1 MSSIKL
7 SWRKQMNKIM
17 LGLAN
22 GEAIDLANP
31 TNYQYSIPELE
42 LLLEGVKRFN
52 GFGYNVATHSTIVAN
67 VLFNLTGN
75 PHIALQGLLHDAA
88 EAYIGDIASP
98 VKAMLGASVEKLEAS
113 IHSAIVKQL
122 APLNEKSLAIQP
134 LIYLADLIALKWEFI
149 QLVSNKQY
157 KWNEV
162 WDFMEKIPDFTSI
175 SYPIAPFTY
184 TYDYYQSLA
193 LEPIDY
199 EEVEYQSPF
208 GKTTCFCAKGKSRLN
223 EVNYG

>member
-7 SWRKQMNKIM
+7 SWRKLMNKIM

-22 GEAIDLANP
+22 GGAIDLANP
-31 TNYQYSIPELE
+31 TNHQYTITEIAF
-42 LLLEGVKRFN
+42 LLQKIKRFN
-52 GFGYNVATHSTIVAN
+52 GVGLNVAAHSIMVADT
-67 VLFNLTGN
+67 LYNLTGN

-88 EAYIGDIASP
+88 EAYLGDISSP
-98 VKAMLGASVEKLEAS
+98 VKAVLGASIEKLEAS

-122 APLNEKSLAIQP
+122 GLGTPLCLATQP
-134 LIYLADLIALKWEFI
+134 LIDLVDKVVMKAELLNLVANDKYVLNDVWLFI
-149 QLVSNKQY
+149 
-157 KWNEV
+157 
-162 WDFMEKIPDFTSI
+162 EKIPTI
-175 SYPIAPFTY
+175 SCVEEPYFSFIH

-208 GKTTCFCAKGKSRLN
+208 GKATCFCAKGKSRLH
-223 EVNYG
+223 EVNYE